1 MKVKLLFSISILSA
15 WNIVGQYSAWRVQ
28 LLAHLKPDT
37 YFSGC
42 WGWYD
47 PIKNKE
53 YAISG
58 AHKGT
63 YFVDITNPTAA
74 YIADS
79 LIGIPIST
87 WREVKTYKNYC
98 YIISDDY
105 GPSFQIVDLSPL
117 PDSIRVV
124 SSPDTGILYKGH
136 TLWVSDHY
144 LYVGGP
150 RDKMGNQHS
159 MGVFDLLPNPEK
171 PQFLRW
177 LDDDYPNVNYVHDMY
192 VRHDTVF
199 ASAAN
204 QGLWVFKYDSVQNK
218 FIYVSSLINYL
229 EAGYNHSSALTQ
241 DGKTLVFMD
250 EVPSG
255 LSIKIADVS
264 DILNMQVV
272 SYVKPYNYAGFIAH
286 NPFIVGNRN
295 LIASCYQDGTLIYD
309 ISNPSQPVL
318 TGFFDTY
325 PQYGANTGIYNP
337 SAYQGNWGSY
347 PFFPSGLIF
356 SNDMTNG
363 IFILKADSALN
374 VSSISQDEL
383 KVALFPNP
391 PVDGKMNLYFHR
403 NGFFTLNIVDVLGKV
418 VLTNHIEVKD
428 ASRLVEWNIEYL
440 KSGIYLLNIRGHSE
454 QVNIKFLKQ

>member
-1 MKVKLLFSISILSA
+1 MS
-15 WNIVGQYSAWRVQ
+15 QYSAWRMQ

-47 PIKNKE
+47 PVKNRE

-79 LIGIPIST
+79 LIGIPISI

-98 YIISDDY
+98 YIISDNY
-105 GPSFQIVDLSPL
+105 MNTFQIVDLSPL
-117 PDSIRVV
+117 PDSIRVIA
-124 SSPDTGILYKGH
+124 SPDTGLLRQGH

-150 RDKMGNQHS
+150 RDKYGNAHS
-159 MGVFDLLPNPEK
+159 MGLFDLLPNPEK

-192 VRHDTVF
+192 VRHDTIF
-199 ASAAN
+199 ASAGN
-204 QGLWVFKYDSVQNK
+204 QGLWVFKYDSIQNK
-218 FIYVSSLINYL
+218 FIYISSLINYL
-229 EAGYNHSSALTQ
+229 EAGYNHSSALTK

-264 DILNMQVV
+264 DIFNMQVV
-272 SYVKPYNYAGFIAH
+272 SYVRPYNYGGFVAH
-286 NPFIVGNRN
+286 NPFVLENN
-295 LIASCYQDGTLIYD
+295 YLVASCYQDGTLIYD
-309 ISNPSQPVL
+309 ISNPANPVL

-325 PQYGANTGIYNP
+325 PQYGANTGTYS
-337 SAYQGNWGSY
+337 SAVYQGNWGSY

-374 VSSISQDEL
+374 VGEVE
-383 KVALFPNP
+383 KRPMEVYVFPNP
-391 PVDGKMNLYFHR
+391 VKDKLKVYLNQTGNFYY
-403 NGFFTLNIVDVLGKV
+403 TLSDIAGKV
-418 VLTNHIEVKD
+418 LMSEEVSIASYHSYFERDIENLQEGVYILSIGDKD
-428 ASRLVEWNIEYL
+428 VR
-440 KSGIYLLNIRGHSE
+440 K
-454 QVNIKFLKQ
+454 NIKVLKQ